1 MARLVTKFKYLK
13 PDQEKPIGGYA
24 TYIATREGVEKI
36 DESFR
41 LAPAS
46 VKQKRLIQ
54 KILRDFPDSA
64 QMLEYEDY
72 QKEKTIGAASEF
84 ITRAIE
90 DNAYEILNQKTYAD
104 YIGTRPGAER
114 FGSHGLFTDDGVQVK
129 LKEVSE
135 ELNRHGGNVWTLI
148 VSLRREDAE
157 RLGFNTG
164 IRWRDMLRTQT
175 QVLADSLKIPMDHL
189 KWYAAFHN
197 ESHHPHIHLLA
208 YSTVEKEGFL
218 TKQGV
223 AKMRSSLAKDIF
235 EQDLLCIYEKQTV
248 HRDELRLHS
257 KELIAEIVSRINS
270 GTYDNAKVEELLL
283 RLADRLSKT
292 KGKKVYGYLK
302 ADVKAMVNRI
312 VDELG
317 ADEKIHTLY
326 ELWYEQK
333 EEALM
338 VYTEALPQRA
348 PLSQNKEFK
357 AVKNAVIQEA
367 LGLHADRQ
375 ETEEFLQMEAPEPEE
390 PESPEPSESSESE
403 PVETVSDF
411 QQESRFSF
419 SSGGTKRNTWWTEE
433 YLSAR
438 RCLYGTK
445 EKKPDFA
452 SALEGMKRESARGNG
467 LAMYD
472 LGRMNLDGL
481 GCEKNEETAQE
492 WFHKAF
498 SAFCAREPGEKKPGY
513 LRYRIGKLYAFG
525 YGVEQDYEKAAR
537 WYQRAVEEE
546 NPFAAYAL
554 GSLYHRGQGVEQD
567 EEKAFS
573 LFTMAATNED
583 KPNAY
588 AQYELGRMCREGIG
602 TAPDQASSEKWY
614 RQAYQGFQ
622 AIEQTMA
629 DDKLYYRLGQMN
641 LTGTGT
647 EKDPKQA
654 RMYFEKAAELDN
666 ADAMYGLGKLYLNRD
681 FSGRDIK
688 KAMECLMDA
697 SRKGHDY
704 AMYAL
709 GKLFLEGKEIPKNPE
724 YALRWLEE
732 AVEKENPLA
741 EYLLGKT
748 LLQGVE
754 LPQDIPRAVS
764 LLEKAIS
771 RGNPYAAYALG
782 KALLEGTVLLQN
794 LPRAMELL
802 AFSADHG
809 FSAAQYLLGKIFS
822 DGELLPKD
830 IPKALLYLTRAA
842 EQDHEYAQYLLGKL
856 YLADEGIPKD
866 VPAALHWFTKAA
878 DQGNAFAQ
886 YQLGKL
892 FLYGREVE
900 QDMEKAISYL
910 TASAE
915 QGNVY
920 AAQLLHCIHSN
931 RNWSA
936 ALGSLRLLQHLARI
950 FQSRLEDE
958 RKGGKGGI
966 DRKLKRKIDEKKQA
980 HGLKQG

>member
-13 PDQEKPIGGYA
+13 PDQKKPIGGYA

-54 KILRDFPDSA
+54 KILRDFPDTVT
-64 QMLEYEDY
+64 MLEYEDY

-175 QVLADSLKIPMDHL
+175 QALADSLKIPMDHL

-235 EQDLLCIYEKQTV
+235 EQDLLCIYEKQTI
-248 HRDELRLHS
+248 HRDALRLHS

-270 GTYDNAKVEELLL
+270 GICDNANLEELLL

-302 ADVKAMVNRI
+302 ADVKALVNCI

-317 ADEKIHTLY
+317 ADEKINALY
-326 ELWYEQK
+326 KLWYEQK

-338 VYTEALPQRA
+338 VYTETLPQRV

-375 ETEEFLQMEAPEPEE
+375 EVEEPDREDSLDSEIPEVPETDSPENDPIEPEP
-390 PESPEPSESSESE
+390 PS
-403 PVETVSDF
+403 
-411 QQESRFSF
+411 SF
-419 SSGGTKRNTWWTEE
+419 SAGSGGRKKDTWWTEE
-433 YLSAR
+433 YKQAR
-438 RCLYGTK
+438 AFLYGTK
-445 EKKPDFA
+445 TAKPDFKLA
-452 SALEGMKRESARGNG
+452 MAGLKKEALRGNG
-467 LAMYD
+467 FAMHD
-472 LGRMNLDGL
+472 LGKMFLSGL
-481 GCEKNEETAQE
+481 GCEKEEEQAQE
-492 WFHKAF
+492 WFRKAF
-498 SAFCAREPGEKKPGY
+498 SAFSAREPGEKKPGY
-513 LRYRIGKLYAFG
+513 LRYRIGKLYSFG

-573 LFTMAATNED
+573 LFTMAATHED

-602 TAPDQASSEKWY
+602 TAPDQAASEKWY
-614 RQAYQGFQ
+614 RQAYQGFL

-647 EKDPKQA
+647 KKDPEQA
-654 RMYFEKAAELDN
+654 RVYFEKAAELGN
-666 ADAMYGLGKLYLNRD
+666 ADAMYGLGKLYLNRG
-681 FSGRDIK
+681 FSGRDVK
-688 KAMECLMDA
+688 KAMEYLMDA

-704 AMYAL
+704 AMYSL

-732 AVEKENPLA
+732 AVKKENPLA

-754 LPQDIPRAVS
+754 LPQDTPRAVS
-764 LLEKAIS
+764 LLEKSIS
-771 RGNPYAAYALG
+771 RGNPCAAYALG

-809 FSAAQYLLGKIFS
+809 FSAAQYLLGKVFS
-822 DGELLPKD
+822 NGELCPKD
-830 IPKALLYLTRAA
+830 IPRAIRYLTRAA

-866 VPAALHWFTKAA
+866 VHAALHWFTKAA

-892 FLYGREVE
+892 FLYGWEVE
-900 QDMEKAISYL
+900 QDMEKAIFYL
-910 TASAE
+910 TASAN

-920 AAQLLHCIHSN
+920 AAQLLHSIHSN

-966 DRKLKRKIDEKKQA
+966 DRKLKRRIDEKKQA

>member
-36 DESFR
+36 DESFK
-41 LAPAS
+41 LAPAT
-46 VKQKRLIQ
+46 VKQQKLIE

-64 QMLEYEDY
+64 AMLEYEDY
-72 QKEKTIGAASEF
+72 QREKTMGTATEF

-90 DNAYEILNQKTYAD
+90 DNAHEILNQKTYAD

-114 FGSHGLFTDDGVQVK
+114 FGNHGLFTDDGVQVK
-129 LKEVSE
+129 LKEVSQ
-135 ELNRHGGNVWTLI
+135 ELNAHQGNVWTLI
-148 VSLRREDAE
+148 ISLRREDAE

-164 IRWRDMLRTQT
+164 VRWRDMLRTQT
-175 QVLADSLKIPMDHL
+175 QALADSLKIPMDHL

-248 HRDELRLHS
+248 QRDKLRLHS
-257 KELIAEIVSRINS
+257 KELIAEIVSRINA
-270 GTYDNAKVEELLL
+270 GTYDNPKVEELLL

-302 ADVKAMVNRI
+302 ADVKALVDAI
-312 VDELG
+312 VDELA
-317 ADEKIHTLY
+317 ADEKIAALY
-326 ELWYEQK
+326 NLWYEQK
-333 EEALM
+333 EEALQ
-338 VYTEALPQRA
+338 VYTEALPQRV

-357 AVKNAVIQEA
+357 PIKNAVIQEA
-367 LGLHADRQ
+367 LGLHADQ
-375 ETEEFLQMEAPEPEE
+375 QDVEEPAQADAPDPEMPEAPESDSQASDPIE
-390 PESPEPSESSESE
+390 PDPPPGFRSY
-403 PVETVSDF
+403 
-411 QQESRFSF
+411 
-419 SSGGTKRNTWWTEE
+419 SGGWGWKKDTWWTNE
-433 YLSAR
+433 YKAAR
-438 RCLYGTK
+438 AFLYGTK
-445 EKKPDFA
+445 TSKPDFEQ
-452 SALEGMKRESARGNG
+452 SLTRLKEEALRGNG
-467 LAMYD
+467 FAMHD
-472 LGRMNLDGL
+472 LGKMVLAGL
-481 GCEKNEETAQE
+481 GCKKDEEQAQE
-492 WFHKAF
+492 WFRKAF
-498 SAFCAREPGEKKPGY
+498 SAFCAREPKEEKPGY
-513 LRYRIGKLYAFG
+513 LRYRIGKMYAFG
-525 YGVEQDYEKAAR
+525 YGVDQNYLKAAEWYEKSVA
-537 WYQRAVEEE
+537 EG

-567 EEKAFS
+567 EEKAFA
-573 LFTMAATNED
+573 LFTMAATDED

-588 AQYELGRMCREGIG
+588 AQYELGRMCRNGIG
-602 TAPDQASSEKWY
+602 TAPDQAASEQWY
-614 RQAYQGFQ
+614 KQAYQGFLK
-622 AIEQTMA
+622 IEQDMA

-647 EKDPKQA
+647 KKDPEQA
-654 RMYFEKAAELDN
+654 RMYFEKAAELGN
-666 ADAMYGLGKLYLNRD
+666 ADAMYGLGKLYLSRD
-681 FSGRDIK
+681 FSGRDVK
-688 KAMECLMDA
+688 KAIDYLMAAAGKD
-697 SRKGHDY
+697 HDY
-704 AMYAL
+704 AMYTL

-732 AVEKENPLA
+732 AVEKENPYA

-748 LLQGVE
+748 LLQGVD
-754 LPQDIPRAVS
+754 LPQDIHRAVS
-764 LLEKAIS
+764 LLEKAAARS
-771 RGNPYAAYALG
+771 NPCAAYALG

-802 AFSADHG
+802 TFSADQG
-809 FSAAQYLLGKIFS
+809 FSAAQYLLGKVFS
-822 DGELLPKD
+822 SGELLTKD
-830 IPKALLYLTRAA
+830 IPKAILYLTRAA

-866 VPAALHWFTKAA
+866 VNAALYWFTRAA

-910 TASAE
+910 TASAD

-920 AAQLLHCIHSN
+920 AAQLLQSVHSN

-950 FQSRLEDE
+950 IQNRIEDE